1 MSMGVSLPVAFAAG
15 LVSFLS
21 PCVLPLVPAYLA
33 YLTGHGLPQ
42 ANQGAGRAPRPMV
55 LLGAAFILGFILVFI
70 ALGATAGGLGSML
83 KDHLPLLRR
92 LGGVVV
98 ILFGLHMAGLLRLLI
113 LDGER
118 RVQPPPPDGSLWR
131 ALVLGATFGA
141 GWTPCIGPV
150 LASVLVL
157 AGSRASLQE
166 GVWLLAAYGGGLAVP
181 FLLLTIGLH
190 RLEGVLRRLLPYTP
204 RIRMVGGV
212 LLSGLGVM
220 IYTNT
225 FVWLNSLF
233 NWTLPF

>member
-1 MSMGVSLPVAFAAG
+1 MGVSLPVAFAAG

-21 PCVLPLVPAYLA
+21 PCVLPLIPAYLA
-33 YLTGHGLPQ
+33 YLAGHGLADAPR
-42 ANQGAGRAPRPMV
+42 GAGGSPRSLL
-55 LLGAAFILGFILVFI
+55 LLGAAFVLGFTLVFI
-70 ALGATAGGLGSML
+70 ALGATAGGIGSLL

-92 LGGVVV
+92 LGGAVV
-98 ILFGLHMAGLLRLLI
+98 ILFGLHMAGILRLFI

-118 RVQPPPPDGSLWR
+118 RLQPPPPDGSLWR

-157 AGSRASLQE
+157 AGSRASVHE
-166 GVWLLAAYGGGLAVP
+166 GIGLLAAYGGGLAVP
-181 FLLLTIGLH
+181 FLLLTIFLD
-190 RLEGVLRRLLPYTP
+190 RLEGVLKRLLPYAA
-204 RIRMVGGV
+204 RIRMAGGL

-225 FVWLNSLF
+225 FVWLNSVF
-233 NWTLPF
+233 RWTLPF